1 MIAINMSKNLG
12 IVIKAQVGAEVV
24 TEPINLV
31 IIFQLEIIIKVAEIQ
46 EIIVE
51 MIATMIEIE
60 ERKALVA
67 VAMRVEA
74 EVKRENMIR

>member
-12 IVIKAQVGAEVV
+12 IVIEAQVGAEVV